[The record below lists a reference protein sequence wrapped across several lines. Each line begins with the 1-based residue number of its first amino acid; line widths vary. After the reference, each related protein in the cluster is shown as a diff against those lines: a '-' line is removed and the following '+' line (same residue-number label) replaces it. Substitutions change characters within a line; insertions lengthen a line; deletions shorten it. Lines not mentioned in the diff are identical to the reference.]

1 MPIPRSL
8 NRSKVRSSG
17 PHNADTCAL
26 TLKWSFMMMLDLGGH
41 RNLIQRH
48 GFNDDD
54 LAIELGLQALI
65 DEEDFHPRQ
74 ALLRLKGERK
84 LFDETFTDCDYP
96 DLLEENL
103 EALGELLGLD
113 AAELRILGFC
123 VLMQT
128 DPTLNNAADLLGM
141 LGFNRMLAAISALL
155 EIPQLQLTHYLS
167 NDARLVRAGLL
178 EVNTMS
184 SAVTTLSSRLSVGNS
199 DLPGL
204 MRFNQEEPIDL
215 FKYAFR
221 LSPPGTLQLD
231 NYEHLRQ
238 HVNIAQSYLGKALA
252 EGRKGVNILL
262 YGPPGTGKTQLSR
275 LLAKTLNTDL
285 YEIACSDSDGD
296 PVSASQRLCALRSAM
311 SVLHS
316 QSSLLALDE
325 IEDIFDSP
333 MPMGIGARNKAQ
345 KGWINR
351 MLEENTLPC
360 FWLSNSVESLDA
372 AHIRRFDLVIEL
384 PNPPRA
390 QREQIVRDCSANK
403 LGSELVEKL
412 VDNEHATPAVVTRA
426 VRIARSLNPRAG
438 KALDATVECLVDST
452 LKAQGFGK
460 LEAAQG
466 QRLPSFYSPDLI
478 NADIS
483 LDGLVEGLRKHAEA
497 RLCFYGPPGTG
508 KTAFGCWLA
517 QELDRPLMVQR
528 VSDLVSP
535 YVGQTE
541 QNLAKAFEKASQ
553 DGAVLLLDEVDSF
566 LQDRRKAQ
574 QSWEVT
580 AVNEMLTQMESYRG
594 LFIASTNLIRD
605 LDEASLRRFDMKIHF
620 GYLCQ
625 PQVQQLFGAHLQALK
640 LKDPAKAASLRLKSE
655 QQLTPGDF
663 ASVARRARFKPFA
676 TANELASALI
686 AETRLKTAGQQRPI
700 GFVH

>member
-17 PHNADTCAL
+17 PHNADTCPL
-26 TLKWSFMMMLDLGGH
+26 SLKWSFMMMLDLGGH

-48 GFNDDD
+48 SFNDDE
-54 LAIELGLQALI
+54 LATELGLQALI
-65 DEEDFHPRQ
+65 EEEDFHPRQ
-74 ALLRLKGERK
+74 ALMRLKGERK
-84 LFDETFTDCDYP
+84 LFDEAFTECEYP

-103 EALGELLGLD
+103 KALGELLGLD
-113 AAELRILGFC
+113 AAELQILGLC
-123 VLMQT
+123 VLMHT
-128 DPTLNNAADLLGM
+128 DPTLNTAADLLGM
-141 LGFNRMLAAISALL
+141 MGFNRLLSAISTLL
-155 EIPQLQLTHYLS
+155 EIPLLQVTHCLS
-167 NDARLVRAGLL
+167 NDGRLVRAGLL

-204 MRFNQEEPIDL
+204 MRFNQGEPIEL

-221 LSPPGTLQLD
+221 LSPPGTLSLD
-231 NYEHLRQ
+231 NYEHLHE
-238 HVNIAQSYLGKALA
+238 HVDIAQAYLAKALA
-252 EGRKGVNILL
+252 EGRSGVNILL

-275 LLAKTLNTDL
+275 LLAKTLNTEL
-285 YEIACSDSDGD
+285 YEIACTDSDGD

-316 QSSLLALDE
+316 HKSLLVLDE
-325 IEDIFDSP
+325 IEDIFDGP
-333 MPMGIGARNKAQ
+333 MPIGIGARSKAQ

-384 PNPPRA
+384 PNPPRE
-390 QREQIVRDCSANK
+390 QREQIVRECGGNK
-403 LGSELVEKL
+403 LGHELVGKL
-412 VDNEHATPAVVTRA
+412 VDHEHATPAVVTRA

-438 KALDATVECLVDST
+438 KKLDATVERLVDST
-452 LKAQGFGK
+452 LKAQGHDK
-460 LEAAQG
+460 LETSLG
-466 QRLPSFYSPDLI
+466 LRLPSFYSPDLI
-478 NADIS
+478 NADVS
-483 LDGLVEGLRKHAEA
+483 LDGLVDGLRKHAEA

-517 QELDRPLMVQR
+517 QELDKPLMVQR

-541 QNLAKAFEKASQ
+541 QNLAKAFEKARH
-553 DGAVLLLDEVDSF
+553 DDAVLLLDEVDSF

-594 LFIASTNLIRD
+594 LFIASTNLIGD

-620 GYLCQ
+620 GFLSQ
-625 PQVQQLFGAHLQALK
+625 QQVQQLFRAHLLALK
-640 LKDPAKAASLRLKSE
+640 LKDSTKAAGLRLKGE
-655 QQLTPGDF
+655 QKLTPGDF
-663 ASVARRARFKPFA
+663 ASVARRARFKPFVN
-676 TANELASALI
+676 ANELASALI
-686 AETRLKTAGQQRPI
+686 AETRLKIAGQQRPI
-700 GFVH
+700 GFVY

>member
-1 MPIPRSL
+1 M
-8 NRSKVRSSG
+8 
-17 PHNADTCAL
+17 
-26 TLKWSFMMMLDLGGH
+26 
-41 RNLIQRH
+41 
-48 GFNDDD
+48 
-54 LAIELGLQALI
+54 
-65 DEEDFHPRQ
+65 
-74 ALLRLKGERK
+74 
-84 LFDETFTDCDYP
+84 
-96 DLLEENL
+96 LEENL
-103 EALGELLGLD
+103 EALGELLELD

-123 VLMQT
+123 VLMHT
-128 DPTLNNAADLLGM
+128 DPTLTNAADELGM
-141 LGFNRMLAAISALL
+141 LGFNRMLAVLSTLL
-155 EIPQLQLTHYLS
+155 DIPQLQLTRYLS
-167 NDARLVRAGLL
+167 NDGQLVRSGLL
-178 EVNTMS
+178 EVNTLS
-184 SAVTTLSSRLSVGNS
+184 CSVTTLSSRLSVGNS

-204 MRFNQEEPIDL
+204 MRFNQDEPIEL

-221 LSPPGTLQLD
+221 LSPPGELGLD
-231 NYEHLRQ
+231 KYEHLRQ
-238 HVNIAQSYLGKALA
+238 HVNIAQAYLAKALV
-252 EGRKGVNILL
+252 EGRSGVNTLL

-285 YEIACSDSDGD
+285 YEIACTDSDGD

-316 QSSLLALDE
+316 HKSLLVLDE

-333 MPMGIGARNKAQ
+333 TPMGMGARSKAQ

-351 MLEENTLPC
+351 MLEENALPC

-372 AHIRRFDLVIEL
+372 AHIRRFDLVINL

-390 QREQIVRDCSANK
+390 QREQIIRECSADK
-403 LGSELVEKL
+403 LGNELVEKL
-412 VDNEHATPAVVTRA
+412 IDHEHATPAVITRA

-438 KALDATVECLVDST
+438 KKLDATGECLVDST
-452 LKAQGFGK
+452 LKAQGFDK
-460 LEAAQG
+460 LEGAQG
-466 QRLPSFYSPDLI
+466 QRLPSFYSPELI
-478 NADIS
+478 NTDVP

-541 QNLAKAFEKASQ
+541 QNLAEAFAQATQ

-566 LQDRRKAQ
+566 LQDRRKAK

-605 LDEASLRRFDMKIHF
+605 LDEASLRRFDMKIYF
-620 GYLCQ
+620 GYLDQ
-625 PQVQQLFGAHLQALK
+625 PQVQQLFSTHLQALK
-640 LKDPAKAASLRLKSE
+640 LKDPTKTASLRLRSE

-663 ASVARRARFKPFA
+663 ASVARQARFKPFA
-676 TANELASALI
+676 NANELASALI
-686 AETRLKTAGQQRPI
+686 AETRLKTAGKQRPI